1 MTKGGYLYI
10 DPKPLAVCCAAILL
24 LGPSPAG
31 AEDMRR
37 LSGAEIKRVVTGKV
51 VTDDVHYTDRF
62 QRGGKYVGVFMNKRR
77 TGAWDVKDDRLC
89 ITVVSEPPNCDAFW
103 ELRKEPRRLLRG
115 KPEFPTVRDTVVVRS
130 Q

>member
-10 DPKPLAVCCAAILL
+10 DPKPLSVCCAAILL
-24 LGPSPAG
+24 LGSCAAR
-31 AEDMRR
+31 AEDIRR

-77 TGAWDVKDDRLC
+77 TGAWDVKDDKLC
-89 ITVVSEPPNCDAFW
+89 ITLGSEPPNCDAFW
-103 ELRKEPRRLLRG
+103 ELRQEPRRLLRG